1 MASLLSSW
9 TQGKFRA
16 FPQSLR
22 SQRPKYARL
31 YNDDDA
37 TDLGQLPM
45 RTPAQRRTWLQRLC
59 ATIFLIVI
67 IAVFFATYYVFQP
80 GDDRK
85 ASNSAAV
92 HHHHHSHSSEGCR
105 QLHVRREWR
114 TIDVEEKRSYI
125 MAVKCLMAHPS
136 QFMAGTSYYDDFIYA
151 HSKTGVYS
159 HYAAAF
165 LPWHRMYVHLFEKA
179 LREMCSYAGPF
190 VYWDWT
196 LDSAN
201 LSLSPVWDP
210 VTGFG
215 GNGKAIPLSRDDD
228 GDVRYCVK
236 DGPFADTTRPWK
248 ALSSGHT
255 HDVTME
261 PHCLS
266 RRFTEP
272 GDELLPTVHR
282 LISPERVEKTLS
294 QPDYAAFF
302 ADFEEGPHNAIPQF
316 IKGDFLTFTAP
327 NDPVFWLHHT
337 QVDRL
342 WALWQQRNPGKR
354 LKEYGGPSSD
364 FRHHHDEE
372 DRGSFMTDVLP
383 MAGLADDDPMVEDVM
398 DTAGGLLCY
407 RY

>member
-1 MASLLSSW
+1 
-9 TQGKFRA
+9 
-16 FPQSLR
+16 
-22 SQRPKYARL
+22 
-31 YNDDDA
+31 
-37 TDLGQLPM
+37 
-45 RTPAQRRTWLQRLC
+45 RLC
-59 ATIFLIVI
+59 ATIFLLVI
-67 IAVFFATYYVFQP
+67 IAVFFAIYFVFQP
-80 GDDRK
+80 GDRK
-85 ASNSAAV
+85 TNTVVV
-92 HHHHHSHSSEGCR
+92 HHPSEGCR

-136 QFMAGTSYYDDFIYA
+136 QFVAGTSYYDDFIYA

-165 LPWHRMYVHLFEKA
+165 LPWHRIINHRGRDWTGWLTSTS
-179 LREMCSYAGPF
+179 LS
-190 VYWDWT
+190 YWDWT

-210 VTGFG
+210 DSGFG
-215 GNGKAIPLSRDDD
+215 GNGKATTTSVHTHDHEDDEN
-228 GDVRYCVK
+228 VQHCVQ

-248 ALSSGHT
+248 ALSSGHS
-255 HDVTME
+255 HDVTLE

-266 RRFTEP
+266 RRFLEP
-272 GDELLPTVHR
+272 GDKLLPTVHR

-294 QPDYAAFF
+294 QPDYVAFF
-302 ADFEEGPHNAIPQF
+302 ADFEGRPHNAIPQF

-342 WALWQQRNPGKR
+342 WALWQQRNPDKR
-354 LKEYGGPSSD
+354 LKEYGGPSLD
-364 FRHHHDEE
+364 FRHHHEEE
-372 DRGSFMTDVLP
+372 DAGSFMTDVLP
-383 MAGLADDDPMVEDVM
+383 MAGLGDDPRVEDVM